1 MNFWDKLW
9 TAWRRSHALFKVG
22 MVGWV
27 LILVTDYALIYA
39 MPAAMWNGPRHVRE
53 QVIIV
58 TGQAVS
64 MMLMIAG
71 WGLRLRRQMQAER
84 EENP

>member
-1 MNFWDKLW
+1 
-9 TAWRRSHALFKVG
+9 

-53 QVIIV
+53 QVIVV

-71 WGLRLRRQMQAER
+71 
-84 EENP
+84 